1 MHGRGIYTYS
11 DGSKWDG
18 TWENNKLNGY
28 AITYYADGSINQ
40 EGIFKDDKFLYAQKK
55 TKSALPNCVGS
66 WSTTNWDNCIG
77 TYTLDNGNKHVG
89 NFRNGKPHGQGTRTY
104 ARGSKYV
111 GEYKNGKRD
120 GQGTFTSANGYKY
133 VGEWKEAKIDGY
145 GTHTWSD
152 GTKYVGMWKNRKANG
167 RGVLT
172 KPNGKSLEGFWEKG
186 KLLIKEKRTVYEAGL
201 IPPTPFNL
209 NNPST
214 SDD

>member
-1 MHGRGIYTYS
+1 MRRNNDFNSKVTEMFALPFRRFYKVFQGVGIFIILSSFYFSPVKADVLKACPERARKINRHNCY
-11 DGSKWDG
+11 GSY
-18 TWENNKLNGY
+18 TWEH
-28 AITYYADGSINQ
+28 
-40 EGIFKDDKFLYAQKK
+40 
-55 TKSALPNCVGS
+55 
-66 WSTTNWDNCIG
+66 
-77 TYTLDNGNKHVG
+77 GNKYIG
-89 NFRNGKPHGQGTRTY
+89 EWQFGMMHGQGKYTY
-104 ARGSKYV
+104 PK
-111 GEYKNGKRD
+111 K
-120 GQGTFTSANGYKY
+120 YKY

>member
-1 MHGRGIYTYS
+1 MKYLLIIIWSFYFSPVNADVLKACLQPAIWPNFHNCYGSYTWK
-11 DGSKWDG
+11 DG
-18 TWENNKLNGY
+18 N
-28 AITYYADGSINQ
+28 
-40 EGIFKDDKFLYAQKK
+40 
-55 TKSALPNCVGS
+55 
-66 WSTTNWDNCIG
+66 
-77 TYTLDNGNKHVG
+77 
-89 NFRNGKPHGQGTRTY
+89 
-104 ARGSKYV
+104 KYV
-111 GEYKNGKRD
+111 GEWQLGKMH
-120 GQGTFTSANGYKY
+120 GQGSYTYSKKYKKYKY
-133 VGEWKEAKIDGY
+133 VGEWKEAKFDGY

-186 KLLIKEKRTVYEAGL
+186 RLLIKEKRTVYEAGL